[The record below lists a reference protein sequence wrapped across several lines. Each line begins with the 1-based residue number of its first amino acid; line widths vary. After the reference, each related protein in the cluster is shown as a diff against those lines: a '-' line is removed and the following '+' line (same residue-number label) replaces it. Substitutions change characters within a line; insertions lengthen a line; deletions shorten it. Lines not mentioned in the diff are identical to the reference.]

1 MGCCAPDS
9 ATSPAAPRHSPHWP
23 STTGGSKSRSEDDI
37 QYEQQPLSKPEAGA
51 TPVSTTNNTPAEAL
65 PGLSA
70 AVPAQDE
77 PPAPDEPPTQPPPA
91 LAEQSPP
98 NELSSA
104 VEDAAAKSAKEAWW
118 DAQKAEESSRR
129 RAAEAPVAALEC
141 GGVDYISEA
150 GAQAQVRTSPRKP
163 GGEGGAVSP
172 RNSEW
177 PPFEPK
183 SHRPAIRTWGQ
194 PTCKK
199 LADPT
204 RSPRALA
211 SDNGPAEARAEGP
224 GRRAARGCHARR
236 DAGDAPRAAVGRA
249 YIGLALRSKY
259 RLATATVFTVR
270 ARGMIPRY
278 PRPGPALCIS

>member
-1 MGCCAPDS
+1 M
-9 ATSPAAPRHSPHWP
+9 
-23 STTGGSKSRSEDDI
+23 
-37 QYEQQPLSKPEAGA
+37 
-51 TPVSTTNNTPAEAL
+51 STTNNTPAEAL

-70 AVPAQDE
+70 TVPAQDE

-172 RNSEW
+172 RNMTSGQLKRELKSRGAE
-177 PPFEPK
+177 PP
-183 SHRPAIRTWGQ
+183 
-194 PTCKK
+194 
-199 LADPT
+199 
-204 RSPRALA
+204 
-211 SDNGPAEARAEGP
+211 EG
-224 GRRAARGCHARR
+224 ATR
-236 DAGDAPRAAVGRA
+236 DAMREMLF
-249 YIGLALRSKY
+249 GLLSDEDH
-259 RLATATVFTVR
+259 L
-270 ARGMIPRY
+270 
-278 PRPGPALCIS
+278 

>member
-1 MGCCAPDS
+1 MGCCAPDR
-9 ATSPAAPRHSPHWP
+9 AASPAAPRHSPHWP
-23 STTGGSKSRSEDDI
+23 STTGGSKSRSEEDNH
-37 QYEQQPLSKPEAGA
+37 YEQQPLSKPEAGA

-65 PGLSA
+65 PTGGPSA

-77 PPAPDEPPTQPPPA
+77 PPAPDEPPIPAEPPTEPPTPAKPPA
-91 LAEQSPP
+91 LAEQPP
-98 NELSSA
+98 AEDLASA
-104 VEDAAAKSAKEAWW
+104 AEDAAAKSAKEEWW

-150 GAQAQVRTSPRKP
+150 GAQSQVRTSPRKP

-177 PPFEPK
+177 PPFEPR
-183 SHRPAIRTWGQ
+183 SHRSAIRTWE
-194 PTCKK
+194 PPICK

-211 SDNGPAEARAEGP
+211 SDNGPAEARAEGA

-236 DAGDAPRAAVGRA
+236 DARNAPRAAVGRA

-259 RLATATVFTVR
+259 RLARVGRGR
-270 ARGMIPRY
+270 A
-278 PRPGPALCIS
+278 

>member
-51 TPVSTTNNTPAEAL
+51 TPVSATTNNTPAEAL
-65 PGLSA
+65 PTGGPSA

-77 PPAPDEPPTQPPPA
+77 PPAPDEPPIPAEPPTEPPTPAKPPA
-91 LAEQSPP
+91 LAEQPP
-98 NELSSA
+98 AEDLASA
-104 VEDAAAKSAKEAWW
+104 AEDAAAKSAKEEWW

-150 GAQAQVRTSPRKP
+150 GAQSQVRTSPRKP

-172 RNSEW
+172 RNS
-177 PPFEPK
+177 
-183 SHRPAIRTWGQ
+183 A
-194 PTCKK
+194 
-199 LADPT
+199 
-204 RSPRALA
+204 
-211 SDNGPAEARAEGP
+211 
-224 GRRAARGCHARR
+224 
-236 DAGDAPRAAVGRA
+236 
-249 YIGLALRSKY
+249 
-259 RLATATVFTVR
+259 
-270 ARGMIPRY
+270 
-278 PRPGPALCIS
+278 